1 MQSGRQKCF
10 LYYRAEQKNENVC
23 KYLHDAAAI
32 CKKRGKN
39 TQQETQAITCFILLI
54 FTLIEFSINKFFMK
68 RKCII
73 EETASTQFDK
83 SRYIQNQYHT
93 DERDWS

>member
-1 MQSGRQKCF
+1 MSVNIYMMLLLF
-10 LYYRAEQKNENVC
+10 V
-23 KYLHDAAAI
+23 
-32 CKKRGKN
+32 KRGKKYP
-39 TQQETQAITCFILLI
+39 QETQAITCLILLT

-93 DERDWS
+93 DERDWSGLFF